1 MIATPCKEINVK
13 NIYLH
18 HVKMADILKPFLS
31 NKNQWP
37 NENSQVLKYNLL
49 QMAS

>member
-1 MIATPCKEINVK
+1 MIATQCKEINVK

-18 HVKMADILKPFLS
+18 NVKMDILKPFLS

-37 NENSQVLKYNLL
+37 NENSY
-49 QMAS
+49 